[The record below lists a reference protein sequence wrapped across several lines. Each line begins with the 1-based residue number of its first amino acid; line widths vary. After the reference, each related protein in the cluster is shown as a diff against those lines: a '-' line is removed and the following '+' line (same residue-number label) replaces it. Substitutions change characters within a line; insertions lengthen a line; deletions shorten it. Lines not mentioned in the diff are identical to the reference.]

1 MPGLVGFIGTPPV
14 GNEKR
19 HLDAMMQAL
28 EPDNGFH
35 RDTFFAPGVGLGR
48 VTLGILNP
56 QNQPVWNTE
65 QARCILFEGELYE
78 TERLQR
84 LLAEHVPAADIDGD
98 ASLLLALYDAMG
110 EACLPELNGAFIAAI
125 WDSRA
130 RELVLFNDR
139 MGQYPLYYAKHH
151 DRFLFASGVRAL
163 LADPELPRRTDRLA
177 IAQFLTFDHMLHDRT
192 LLESVKLMRQASIM
206 RVRATGEIQCRDYFD
221 FQYPPVY
228 ALISEQDY
236 IDEFLRLME
245 QAVARQ
251 SQHSD
256 PIGILLSGGMDSR
269 VLLTYLARHTNQPA
283 VHSFTWGTTDSDD
296 VRFAQEVAAKLGTE
310 HHYFPL
316 KPDWLQHHALEAVRL
331 TDGMGN
337 LVNLHALATLNEET
351 QYARVIHKGF
361 MGDAMFGFALRQQFW
376 ANYDQATLPAA
387 HLQVHADQGVI
398 TFNEAERMQL
408 FTPEFQRE
416 VQNGVLDEY
425 MAGMYESGSEIP
437 ADQRLYFDY
446 RQRVHRMT
454 VKGVEVVRS
463 QAMVRLPFCDNDLL
477 EFALRVPPGLR
488 YERRI
493 VHNAFIQAFPKLA
506 QIPVTPSGLPMV
518 NCAREIR
525 IRTERL
531 FRWHLI
537 HRGLLK
543 GPYTER
549 HPYANYPHWFRTNLR
564 DWVTQTLLS
573 EKALARGYY
582 NPDYLRKTIQAHMD
596 GANSAVRLGAFM
608 AIELWHQLYLD

>member
-1 MPGLVGFIGTPPV
+1 MPGLVGFLGSPA
-14 GNEKR
+14 GSDEKR
-19 HLDAMMQAL
+19 HLEAMMQAL
-28 EPDNGFH
+28 EPDNGYQ
-35 RDTFFAPGVGLGR
+35 RDTYFAPGIGLGR
-48 VTLGILNP
+48 VTLGIFNP
-56 QNQPVWNTE
+56 QDQPIWNADRT
-65 QARCILFEGELYE
+65 RCILFEGELFE
-78 TERLQR
+78 TDRMRQM
-84 LLAEHVPAADIDGD
+84 LAEQAPASDSTGD
-98 ASLLLALYDAMG
+98 AALLLALYEAFG
-110 EACLPELNGAFIAAI
+110 EACLPRLNGAFIASI
-125 WDSRA
+125 WDA
-130 RELVLFNDR
+130 ETRELILFNDR
-139 MGQYPLYYAKHH
+139 LGQYPLYYAQHK

-163 LADPELPRRTDRLA
+163 LADPDLPRRTDRLA
-177 IAQFLTFDHMLHDRT
+177 IAQFLTFDHVLHDRT

-206 RVRATGEIQCRDYFD
+206 RVRGSGEVRCQDYFD
-221 FQYPPVY
+221 FQYPSTY

-236 IDEFLRLME
+236 VDEFIQLME

-251 SQHSD
+251 ATHTDS
-256 PIGILLSGGMDSR
+256 IGILLSGGTDSR
-269 VLLTYLARHTNQPA
+269 FILPYLARHTNQPE
-283 VHSFTWGTTDSDD
+283 VHTFTWGNAGSDD
-296 VRFAQEVAAKLGTE
+296 VQFAREVAAKLGTE
-310 HHYFPL
+310 HHFFGL
-316 KPDWLQHHALEAVRL
+316 NPDWLQHQAKEAVRI

-376 ANYDQATLPAA
+376 ANYDQATLPSV

-398 TFNEAERMQL
+398 TFNQGERQQL

-416 VQNGVLDEY
+416 IQNGVLDEY
-425 MAGMYESGSEIP
+425 MAGMYESGSDIA

-477 EFALRVPPGLR
+477 EFALRLPPGLR

-493 VHNAFIQAFPKLA
+493 VHNAFIQAFPQLA
-506 QIPVTPSGLPMV
+506 QIPATPSGLPMV
-518 NCAREIR
+518 SCAREIR
-525 IRTERL
+525 IRAARL
-531 FRWHLI
+531 VRWHLI

-549 HPYANYPHWFRTNLR
+549 RPYANYHQWFRTNLR
-564 DWVTQTLLS
+564 SWVTENLLS

-582 NPDYLRKTIQAHMD
+582 NPDYLRKIVQNHMD
-596 GANSAVRLGAFM
+596 GANYAVRLGALM